1 MPDQI
6 KRMDVLHEAA
16 FSEPSFVLLREFPPV
31 IKKFYEVLS
40 TRFSVSPAYTTINST
55 NTVADLTIRIGLF
68 NNSAAIELRPDRM
81 AVSLPNITSRDE
93 LIVVKDTLSLAHNAL
108 KGALPETTLS
118 TSKFTLNTWISLE
131 GGAIA
136 AEDILTRCA
145 SPSHPLDASKWGAT
159 SSRNSLR
166 LTSRNDAEGWDI
178 TIYGDPSLVQGSH
191 LFLSLDLTVSRAN
204 AHSIN
209 EQVAVAETKL
219 PQIFEAIGLNLPK
232 QPPTTGQPNA

>member
-118 TSKFTLNTWISLE
+118 TSKLTLNTWISLE
-131 GGAIA
+131 GGAA
-136 AEDILTRCA
+136 LLR
-145 SPSHPLDASKWGAT
+145 T
-159 SSRNSLR
+159 SSRAVLRHRIRWTLQSGEQRLHEIAFGSL
-166 LTSRNDAEGWDI
+166 
-178 TIYGDPSLVQGSH
+178 
-191 LFLSLDLTVSRAN
+191 
-204 AHSIN
+204 
-209 EQVAVAETKL
+209 AV
-219 PQIFEAIGLNLPK
+219 
-232 QPPTTGQPNA
+232 TTQRGGI